1 MTPATRTLLLE
12 LGRHVLVDPE
22 DSSSLPAWGSKA
34 QHKLWVS
41 RKEQELAAVM
51 TEDEQRPR
59 IVCLCGSTR
68 FFPKFM
74 ETNFHETMAGRIVL
88 SVGFYP
94 HAAEAA
100 HGEGVG
106 ITPEKKEELDV
117 LHLKKIDLADE
128 IFVINC
134 DGYVG
139 ESTTREIVYAM
150 RTGKPVRWLEPEFAK
165 TEEQLGTLFDIHRL
179 LDGIKF
185 R

>member
-1 MTPATRTLLLE
+1 MFSSTRKLLEGLRTLVHDIE
-12 LGRHVLVDPE
+12 TNHGPTGSVWALGERLKIDQ
-22 DSSSLPAWGSKA
+22 A
-34 QHKLWVS
+34 
-41 RKEQELAAVM
+41 LA
-51 TEDEQRPR
+51 EDEQRPR

-150 RTGKPVRWLEPEFAK
+150 RTGKPVRWLEPELAK
-165 TEEQLGTLFDIHRL
+165 TEEQLGTLFDINRL
-179 LDGIKF
+179 LDGIKY